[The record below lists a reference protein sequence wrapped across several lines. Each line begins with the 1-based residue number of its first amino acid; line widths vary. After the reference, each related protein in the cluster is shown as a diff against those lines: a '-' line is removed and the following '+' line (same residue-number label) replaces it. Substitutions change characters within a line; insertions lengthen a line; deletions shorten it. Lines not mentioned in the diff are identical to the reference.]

1 MNFMHLG
8 ARMACINSD
17 GKIVI
22 WSPLP
27 WGPHVIEALQLLTG
41 KTSTDA
47 NDYNVTHIVV
57 ANLQHDMGVR
67 SVKPQFP
74 HSKVIGAHTLQY
86 DSLDYKVNSD
96 LGNKPVKLQDISA
109 ANGET
114 VSVYEKLEFVYLSKH
129 KNRELVVYENKHKVL
144 FESDLLITV
153 GDRGPTNT
161 LEQYSEATG
170 FTDGYNPHTGRA
182 LIGNFF
188 YPQGWVSQWIQ
199 RRINGFKFPEGIEG
213 CKAILLWDSS
223 EPRQLGGKKLFG
235 NIEAGFWVRKVKKEK
250 RKKREEEAVYCN
262 CYSFFM
268 LFYFFLFFTSSSGTA
283 HCHYPRSRVSL
294 FTSLLLTSYF
304 LLLTC
309 IKEGIMY

>member
-96 LGNKPVKLQDISA
+96 LGNKPVKLQDIAA

-114 VSVYEKLEFVYLSKH
+114 VSGYENLEFVYLSKH

-213 CKAILLWDSS
+213 CKAILLWDIETIVPSHGNLVEKNCS
-223 EPRQLGGKKLFG
+223 GILKQVFG
-235 NIEAGFWVRKVKKEK
+235 FEK
-250 RKKREEEAVYCN
+250 
-262 CYSFFM
+262 
-268 LFYFFLFFTSSSGTA
+268 
-283 HCHYPRSRVSL
+283 
-294 FTSLLLTSYF
+294 
-304 LLLTC
+304 
-309 IKEGIMY
+309 

>member
-1 MNFMHLG
+1 MGYPSPLKVATRKLNDDVVISSCPFSIMNFIHLG

-96 LGNKPVKLQDISA
+96 LGNKPVKLQDIAA

-114 VSVYEKLEFVYLSKH
+114 VSGYENLEFVYLSKH

-213 CKAILLWDSS
+213 CKAILLWDIETIVPSHGNLVEKNCS
-223 EPRQLGGKKLFG
+223 GILKQVFG
-235 NIEAGFWVRKVKKEK
+235 FEK
-250 RKKREEEAVYCN
+250 
-262 CYSFFM
+262 
-268 LFYFFLFFTSSSGTA
+268 
-283 HCHYPRSRVSL
+283 
-294 FTSLLLTSYF
+294 
-304 LLLTC
+304 
-309 IKEGIMY
+309 